1 MTCMEP
7 PQVYPDHQERERH
20 LMRHPPPPPSR
31 PDRPMTTHH
40 PPPMTRP
47 PHTPGTL
54 QSTLDTR
61 LTTPQSTLTAPSVA
75 AHSTQTS

>member
-1 MTCMEP
+1 MG
-7 PQVYPDHQERERH
+7 
-20 LMRHPPPPPSR
+20 HPPPPPSR
-31 PDRPMTTHH
+31 PDRPMTTLH

-54 QSTLDTR
+54 QSTLDRR